1 MAQDVKVKE
10 DVVDSNSSTAT
21 SSIPVLKSKLEKDVR
36 LNVFVI
42 GVGNAGNQTIV
53 YGHKEGMN
61 VFAVN
66 SSIKDLSDQIVDEA
80 IPSFLVGKEA
90 RGSGKNVA
98 KGVALFKENGRDLF
112 QNNIFI
118 ENCQK
123 ADVIV
128 VVSATGGGTGPSVSP
143 EICRILQK
151 MFTKADPETGE
162 LKCKKIIIYH
172 GITPKN
178 TDSNIAF
185 SNTVYCLNE
194 IKKLDIPYMLTDLND
209 YVNEANDDA
218 FIKADKHVISC
229 IKAISGSL
237 LTMSNS
243 QMIDENDLR
252 SIISESGYMAVYEV
266 DGITSTA
273 LERKSMQSMV
283 IDKIKQGPAVMIQKD
298 GISMQMGVIINC
310 PDDMRETAKT
320 GNYQEIFD
328 FIGHKP
334 KNGIYENYNVTN
346 GTSGQIVVI
355 LSGMTYPIN
364 RISYYIDTI
373 KEQEEFL
380 KKKKDID
387 ISDDASFLQSLVSNS
402 SNALSGDTTASTA
415 EINSAL
421 DDYFN

>member
-1 MAQDVKVKE
+1 MSQEKDLKVKDE
-10 DVVDSNSSTAT
+10 VETTENTSNEKL
-21 SSIPVLKSKLEKDVR
+21 ILKTKLEKDVR

-66 SSIKDLSDQIVDEA
+66 SSIKDLSDQIVDES

-98 KGVALFKENGRDLF
+98 KGVELFKENGRDLF
-112 QNNIFI
+112 TNDIFMSS
-118 ENCQK
+118 CQA

-151 MFTKADPETGE
+151 MFS
-162 LKCKKIIIYH
+162 KKIIIYH

-178 TDSNIAF
+178 SDSNIAF
-185 SNTVYCLNE
+185 SNTAYCLNE
-194 IKKLDIPYMLTDLND
+194 IKQLEIPYMLTDLND
-209 YVNEANDDA
+209 FADDANDDA
-218 FIKADKHVISC
+218 FIKADKHAISC
-229 IKAISGSL
+229 IKAISGKF

-252 SIISESGYMAVYEV
+252 SIISEAGYMAVYEV

-273 LERKSMQSMV
+273 LEKKSMQSMI
-283 IDKIKQGPAVMIQKD
+283 IDKIKHGPAVMIQKD

-310 PDDMRETAKT
+310 PDDMQETTRT

-334 KNGIYENYNVTN
+334 KNGIYENYGVTN

-355 LSGMTYPIN
+355 LSGMTYPVN
-364 RISYYIDTI
+364 RISYYINTV

-380 KKKKDID
+380 KKQKDID
-387 ISDDASFLQSLVSNS
+387 TRDDAAFVQSLVKNS
-402 SNALSGDTTASTA
+402 QDKLSGDSTASTA

-421 DDYFN
+421 DDFFN

>member
-90 RGSGKNVA
+90 RGSGKNLA

-118 ENCQK
+118 DNCQK

-151 MFTKADPETGE
+151 MFTKADPDTGE
-162 LKCKKIIIYH
+162 LQCKKIII
-172 GITPKN
+172 
-178 TDSNIAF
+178 
-185 SNTVYCLNE
+185 
-194 IKKLDIPYMLTDLND
+194 
-209 YVNEANDDA
+209 
-218 FIKADKHVISC
+218 
-229 IKAISGSL
+229 
-237 LTMSNS
+237 
-243 QMIDENDLR
+243 
-252 SIISESGYMAVYEV
+252 
-266 DGITSTA
+266 
-273 LERKSMQSMV
+273 
-283 IDKIKQGPAVMIQKD
+283 
-298 GISMQMGVIINC
+298 
-310 PDDMRETAKT
+310 
-320 GNYQEIFD
+320 
-328 FIGHKP
+328 
-334 KNGIYENYNVTN
+334 
-346 GTSGQIVVI
+346 
-355 LSGMTYPIN
+355 
-364 RISYYIDTI
+364 
-373 KEQEEFL
+373 
-380 KKKKDID
+380 
-387 ISDDASFLQSLVSNS
+387 
-402 SNALSGDTTASTA
+402 
-415 EINSAL
+415 
-421 DDYFN
+421 